1 MIWPSVQS
9 LSPNVQQ
16 TRVAV
21 AAVLA
26 VGVAPNLTGD
36 KVVMEKLAVA
46 GSMAV
51 RLALDAERTNAR
63 ACPTASSFAHHT

>member
-9 LSPNVQQ
+9 LSPNAQQ
-16 TRVAV
+16 ARAAV

-26 VGVAPNLTGD
+26 VGVVPNLTGD
-36 KVVMEKLAVA
+36 KVVMEQLAVA

-51 RLALDAERTNAR
+51 RLGLAAERTNAR
-63 ACPTASSFAHHT
+63 ACLTANSSARHT